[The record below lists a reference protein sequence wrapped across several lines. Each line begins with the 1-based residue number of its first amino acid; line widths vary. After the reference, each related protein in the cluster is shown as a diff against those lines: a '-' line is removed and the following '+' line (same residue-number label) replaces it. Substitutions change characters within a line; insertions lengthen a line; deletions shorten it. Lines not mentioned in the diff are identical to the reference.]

1 MVRYPTYEEMLNA
14 RIVLSKFIKKEMP
27 FNTARKIQLFLD
39 ETEDWFINFK
49 YVEAELIHEH
59 AETDEETHK
68 VVTNPDFSIKFKSDE
83 DKKQFDEKL
92 KEILKSNIKY
102 RFDEDNYLVDDDLRE
117 ITCSPEELKHINW
130 LLIQIGGD

>member
-49 YVEAELIHEH
+49 HVEAGLINKY
-59 AETDEETHK
+59 AEVDNETHHVK
-68 VVTNPDFSIKFKSDE
+68 TNPDFTIKFKSDD
-83 DKKQFDEKL
+83 DKKHFSKEL
-92 KEILKSNIKY
+92 NEILKSHVKY

-117 ITCSPEELKHINW
+117 IACSPEELKHINW